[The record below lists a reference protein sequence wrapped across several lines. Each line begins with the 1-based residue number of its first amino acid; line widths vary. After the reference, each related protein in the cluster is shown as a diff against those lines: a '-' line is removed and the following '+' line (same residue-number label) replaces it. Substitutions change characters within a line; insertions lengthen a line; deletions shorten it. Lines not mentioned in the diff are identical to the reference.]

1 MIQTIRTACAH
12 DCPDQCS
19 LLASV
24 EDGRLRKLQGD
35 PEHPMTAGFACAKVN
50 REHEWVHSPERVLT
64 PLKRVGSKGE
74 GRFQPVG
81 WDEAL
86 DEIVARWKGIF
97 AADGPLGVLGYAYSA
112 HQGQLNRGLLLGL
125 FHALGVTRLQA
136 GTVCDSA
143 AEAGWDAACGSVGGA
158 DPETVVESDLVISW
172 GADLLTTNVHIWPL
186 VERARDRGAQLV
198 VIEPRRS
205 KTAERADWHLRVNV
219 GTDAALALGIM
230 HILVRDGLCDRG
242 YLSRETV
249 GFARVEAEVLPRF
262 DPTRVSAITGVSLAD
277 LERIAHMYGR
287 ARAPFIRLG
296 EGMSR
301 CVNGGQAIRAVALLP
316 GVTGAYDRVGGGALL
331 MTATGFGLD
340 SSFIRKPSG
349 PARARTVNHSR
360 LGKAL
365 LELTDPPIRALFVAA
380 NNPAVTCPDSVTTRR
395 GLAREDLFTVVH
407 DPFLSDTARYADIVL
422 PAATYL
428 ESDDLVRSYG
438 TYYMQRVTQVVP
450 PQGQSWSNA
459 RLAQE
464 LARRL
469 GLQDPIFSM
478 DTEGLL
484 RELFRGARSPAVEVD
499 LKDLNAGRAVKLAPK
514 PGRQRFTTPSGKLEF
529 YSETLAAQGLPAMPD
544 WVGEPLDA
552 DDDERFPLT
561 LLTAPGY
568 FQAHTAWASVA
579 ALRSRAGEPE
589 CVLHPDDAAARGL
602 ADGQAVELFS
612 RQGAV
617 RLRLRVS
624 DETASGVA
632 FVPGQRPAARD
643 GGGTVNMLCSDR
655 YSDLGEGATYQS
667 TRLDVRAARRE
678 EIRA

>member
-1 MIQTIRTACAH
+1 
-12 DCPDQCS
+12 
-19 LLASV
+19 
-24 EDGRLRKLQGD
+24 
-35 PEHPMTAGFACAKVN
+35 
-50 REHEWVHSPERVLT
+50 
-64 PLKRVGSKGE
+64 
-74 GRFQPVG
+74 
-81 WDEAL
+81 
-86 DEIVARWKGIF
+86 
-97 AADGPLGVLGYAYSA
+97 
-112 HQGQLNRGLLLGL
+112 GLLLGL

-186 VERARDRGAQLV
+186 VERARDRGAKLV

-219 GTDAALALGIM
+219 GTDSALALGLM
-230 HILVRDGLCDRG
+230 HILVRDGLCDRR
-242 YLSRETV
+242 YIAKETV
-249 GFARVEAEVLPRF
+249 GFAKLESEVLPRF
-262 DPTRVSAITGVSLAD
+262 DPGRVSAITGVSPAD
-277 LERIAHMYGR
+277 LERLAHMYGR

-331 MTATGFGLD
+331 MTVPGFGLD
-340 SSFIRKPSG
+340 PSFIRKPSG
-349 PARARTVNHSR
+349 PVKTRIVNHSR

-395 GLAREDLFTVVH
+395 GLGREDLFTVVH

-438 TYYMQRVTQVVP
+438 SYYMQFVRQVVP

-459 RLAQE
+459 KLAQE
-464 LARRL
+464 LGRRL
-469 GLQDPIFSM
+469 GLEDPIFSM
-478 DTEGLL
+478 DTGGLL
-484 RELFRGARSPAVEVD
+484 RELFRGARSPASEVD
-499 LKDLNAGRAVKLAPK
+499 LRTLREGGAVKLAPK
-514 PGRQRFTTPSGKLEF
+514 PGHQRFATPSGKLEF
-529 YSETLAAQGLPAMPD
+529 YSETLAAQGLPSMPD
-544 WVGEPLDA
+544 WVADPLDA
-552 DDDERFPLT
+552 EDDRRFPLT

-568 FQAHTAWASVA
+568 FQAHTAWAGVA
-579 ALRSRAGEPE
+579 ALRSRAGAPE

-602 ADGQAVELFS
+602 QDGEAVELRS
-612 RQGAV
+612 RHGAV
-617 RLRLRVS
+617 RLTLRVS
-624 DETASGVA
+624 DETAPGVA
-632 FVPGQRPAARD
+632 FVPGQRPAAGD

-655 YSDLGEGATYQS
+655 YSDMGEGATYQS
-667 TRLDVRAARRE
+667 TRLDVRAARQQE
-678 EIRA
+678 TKA